1 MITFLVKR
9 LMATFNVSN

>member
-9 LMATFNVSN
+9 LMAAFNVSN